1 MPQNRWRRWGSL
13 NAPPNP
19 PVATLG
25 ALPLEL
31 GRYAPSGA
39 SCPRVIDPLAVVISL
54 CGWLM
59 TPYGWLAGW
68 PRLTAAYWLLGL
80 TSTVQR

>member
-1 MPQNRWRRWGSL
+1 MPQNRWRPGLRPGPRWGSL

-39 SCPRVIDPLAVVISL
+39 SRPRVTDTKQWQVLPQNEILDPP
-54 CGWLM
+54 LM
-59 TPYGWLAGW
+59 EH
-68 PRLTAAYWLLGL
+68 
-80 TSTVQR
+80 S